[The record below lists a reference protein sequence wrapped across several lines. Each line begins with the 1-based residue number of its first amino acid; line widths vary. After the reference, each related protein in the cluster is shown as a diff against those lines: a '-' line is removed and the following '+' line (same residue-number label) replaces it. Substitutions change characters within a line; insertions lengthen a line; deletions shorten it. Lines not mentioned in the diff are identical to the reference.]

1 MLNLPEISTTLVQ
14 KYNELLNDAVKYYQQ
29 TIKPEEKAESR
40 NPKYSL
46 LPSLKK
52 NIKKNEKLSRELY
65 DFLNKIMEEYKQFLT
80 NSISKT
86 WSNKKNIE
94 KILTK
99 ITNFKN
105 EIK

>member
-1 MLNLPEISTTLVQ
+1 VLNLPEISVTLVQ
-14 KYNELLNDAVKYYQQ
+14 KYIELLNDAVKYYQQ

-52 NIKKNEKLSRELY
+52 KIKKNEKLSRELF
-65 DFLNKIMEEYKQFLT
+65 DFLNKIMEDYKQFLT
-80 NSISKT
+80 DLTDKT
-86 WSNKKNIE
+86 WSNKENIK